1 LNCHINE
8 KQSKQEEVQ
17 GQDVSCALI
26 EKKLHVLLHIQ
37 TKGIRGVLSTSEYSC
52 AGEGKW
58 WALTQ
63 CTGTYVQQHISWE
76 YGKEELQDVY

>member
-37 TKGIRGVLSTSEYSC
+37 AKGIRGVLSTSEYSC
-52 AGEGKW
+52 AGEGK
-58 WALTQ
+58 
-63 CTGTYVQQHISWE
+63 
-76 YGKEELQDVY
+76 